1 MDINESDSSTL
12 MQIPGIDASTA
23 EQLIDDRTS
32 ENNVA
37 FLAKLTE
44 IAPNVD
50 AALAAAYLT
59 AN

>member
-1 MDINESDSSTL
+1 

-23 EQLIDDRTS
+23 EQLIDDRTY

>member
-1 MDINESDSSTL
+1 

-23 EQLIDDRTS
+23 EQLIDGRTY

>member
-1 MDINESDSSTL
+1 VDINESDSSTL
-12 MQIPGIDASTA
+12 MQIPGIDADTA
-23 EQLIDDRTS
+23 EQLMNGRTYES
-32 ENNVA
+32 SNA

>member
-1 MDINESDSSTL
+1 
-12 MQIPGIDASTA
+12 MQIPGIDADTA
-23 EQLIDDRTS
+23 EQLIDGRTYES
-32 ENNVA
+32 SNA

>member
-1 MDINESDSSTL
+1 VDINESDSSTL

-23 EQLIDDRTS
+23 EQLIDDRTY